1 MEWGGIQRLR
11 AWLRG
16 LTSSATVLAMFELAR
31 PDWIEILQSPDAQAV
46 GARSLVLTA
55 VGIEHE
61 IRPTSDGHSLRV
73 RVGDERVARL
83 QLERWQRENVG
94 WPEPEPTIE
103 LVASGWPG
111 TCAFVLALFAQYQ
124 LQRIHGT
131 AWVEQGLMDVGRIH
145 AGEWWRCV
153 TALGLHLDIVHVVG
167 NMAFGAFF
175 VFGVCQVFGS
185 GFGLWSILCSGVFAN
200 VVESGIQDASHRSL
214 GASTA
219 VFAALGILAALRL
232 PRPATTRKARLRKWV
247 PLVAGLCLLGLLGD
261 GGENTDRLGHLLGL
275 LVGVVTGF
283 AFSARASRWRD
294 RLSIQLVSGV
304 AAFVV
309 VAGAWWIARHAR

>member
-1 MEWGGIQRLR
+1 M
-11 AWLRG
+11 
-16 LTSSATVLAMFELAR
+16 SSA
-31 PDWIEILQSPDAQAV
+31 DANALS
-46 GARSLVLTA
+46 ARSLVLTA

-61 IRPTSDGHSLRV
+61 IRPTSDGNSLRV
-73 RVGDERVARL
+73 RIGDERVARL

-124 LQRIHGT
+124 LQRAHAT
-131 AWVEQGLMDVGRIH
+131 EWVDRGLLDVGRVH

-153 TALGLHLDIVHVVG
+153 TALGLHADIVHVAG

-185 GFGLWSILCSGVFAN
+185 GFGLWSVLCSGVFAN
-200 VVESGIQDASHRSL
+200 ALECVIQDEVHRSL

-232 PRPATTRKARLRKWV
+232 PERATTRRARMRKWAPV
-247 PLVAGLCLLGLLGD
+247 VAGLCLLGLLGD
-261 GGENTDRLGHLLGL
+261 GGENTDRLGHLLGMI
-275 LVGVVTGF
+275 VGVATGLV
-283 AFSARASRWRD
+283 FSARARRWRD
-294 RLSIQLVSGV
+294 ELSIQAIAGF
-304 AAFVV
+304 AAFLV
-309 VAGAWWIARHAR
+309 VASAWWLARHAG

>member
-1 MEWGGIQRLR
+1 M
-11 AWLRG
+11 
-16 LTSSATVLAMFELAR
+16 SSA
-31 PDWIEILQSPDAQAV
+31 DANALS
-46 GARSLVLTA
+46 ARSLVLTA

-73 RVGDERVARL
+73 RIGDERVARL

-124 LQRIHGT
+124 LQRAHAT
-131 AWVEQGLMDVGRIH
+131 EWVDRGLLDVGRVH

-153 TALGLHLDIVHVVG
+153 TALGLHADIVHVAG

-185 GFGLWSILCSGVFAN
+185 GFGLWSVLCSGVFAN
-200 VVESGIQDASHRSL
+200 ALECVIQDEAHRSL

-232 PRPATTRKARLRKWV
+232 PERATTRRARMRKWAPV
-247 PLVAGLCLLGLLGD
+247 VAGLCLLGLLGD
-261 GGENTDRLGHLLGL
+261 GGENTDRLGHLLGMI
-275 LVGVVTGF
+275 VGVATGLV
-283 AFSARASRWRD
+283 FSARARRWRD
-294 RLSIQLVSGV
+294 ELSIQAIAGF
-304 AAFVV
+304 AAFSV
-309 VAGAWWIARHAR
+309 VASAWWLARHAG